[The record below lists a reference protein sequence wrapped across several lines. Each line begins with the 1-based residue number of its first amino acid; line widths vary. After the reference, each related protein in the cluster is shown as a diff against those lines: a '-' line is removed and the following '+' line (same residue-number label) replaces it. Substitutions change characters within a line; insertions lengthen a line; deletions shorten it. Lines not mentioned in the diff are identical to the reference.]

1 MFKIALDAGHGLN
14 TAGKRCDKAFDP
26 NETREW
32 LLNDRIC
39 DKVEKKLS
47 AYSGYSLIRVDDTT
61 GKTDV
66 ALKDRVKK
74 ANDFGADIYLSVHQN
89 AAQKPISGGGAMAII
104 DTTASQKSK
113 EYQKIIYADFIRHTG
128 LKGNRTDPTPAQD
141 LYVCKHTKMP
151 AVLVECGFM
160 NSSTDTPIII
170 TEAFAE
176 KAANAL
182 VESLVEIGKLTS
194 VSSNVTSHEG
204 FTDIKGHYA
213 ESHIKDLARMG
224 IVSGRTKDKFMPD
237 ATITRGEVAVIAR
250 LVIKYITGK

>member
-32 LLNDRIC
+32 FLNDRIC

-61 GKTDV
+61 GKSDV
-66 ALKDRVKK
+66 SLADRVKK

-113 EYQKIIYADFIRHTG
+113 EYQKIIYDDFIRHTG
-128 LKGNRTDPTPAQD
+128 LKGNRTDPTPAQN

-170 TEAFAE
+170 TEDFAE
-176 KAANAL
+176 KSANAL
-182 VESLVEIGKLTS
+182 VESLVDIGKLTKKE
-194 VSSNVTSHEG
+194 TAQEG

-213 ESHIKDLARMG
+213 EAHIKDLASMG

-250 LVIKYITGK
+250 NVIKYITGK